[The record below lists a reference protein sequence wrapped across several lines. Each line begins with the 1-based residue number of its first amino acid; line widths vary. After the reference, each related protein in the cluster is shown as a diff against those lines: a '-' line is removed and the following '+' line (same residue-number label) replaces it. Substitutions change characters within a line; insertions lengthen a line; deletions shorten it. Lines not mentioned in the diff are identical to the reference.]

1 MILVSERVCV
11 RYGTGCCRQAIITGM
26 AKTQRSLWKGFPLVR
41 GVIFG
46 KWQFSKTRLSL
57 SLSLSLSLTPG
68 ERERDSSNC
77 LKVVLG
83 DMQATE
89 TGKGRK
95 KVESIIIRKIT

>member
-11 RYGTGCCRQAIITGM
+11 RYGIGCCRQAIITGM

-57 SLSLSLSLTPG
+57 SLSLSLTPG
-68 ERERDSSNC
+68 ERERER
-77 LKVVLG
+77 
-83 DMQATE
+83 E
-89 TGKGRK
+89 TAA
-95 KVESIIIRKIT
+95 IA

>member
-1 MILVSERVCV
+1 
-11 RYGTGCCRQAIITGM
+11 M

-57 SLSLSLSLTPG
+57 SLSLSLTPG

-89 TGKGRK
+89 TGKGRGG
-95 KVESIIIRKIT
+95 VESIIIRKIT